1 MISKEDLLK
10 IAQLEEKIKYKFKDK
25 NLILTALMHRSFVN
39 ENPELNKKDNE
50 KLEFLG
56 DSVLNLI
63 TTSYIVEKFSKLKE
77 GELSKIKSQIISE
90 TIFSS
95 ISNDIGLGNYLYLSR
110 GEHLSGGK
118 YRHSI
123 LGDAF
128 EALIGAIFL
137 DSDYYTVKGI
147 ALPFL
152 IRKINHLD
160 EIEGV
165 GDYKTK
171 LQEYIQAIYKVTPV
185 YNLLETKGPDHDKIF
200 KVNVTVNDKVL
211 AIGIANSKKR
221 AEKKAAKE
229 ALKGFGYYDK

>member
-1 MISKEDLLK
+1 MKYNTDN
-10 IAQLEEKIKYKFKDK
+10 EKIEKLEQKIQYTFKNK
-25 NLILTALMHRSFVN
+25 ALIKTALMHSSYVN
-39 ENPELNKKDNE
+39 ENPELKLKDNE

-63 TTSYIVEKFSKLKE
+63 TTSYIVERFTKLKE
-77 GELSKIKSQIISE
+77 GDLSKIKSQIISE
-90 TIFSS
+90 TVFSS

-118 YRHSI
+118 YRQSI

-137 DSDYYTVKGI
+137 DSDYYTVEKI
-147 ALPFL
+147 ALSFL
-152 IRKINHLD
+152 VKKINHLD

-171 LQEYIQAIYKVTPV
+171 LQEYIQSVYKVTPE
-185 YNLLETKGPDHDKIF
+185 YNLLETKGPDHDKMF
-200 KVNVTVNDKVL
+200 KVNVTVNGKVL
-211 AIGIANSKKR
+211 AIGVANSKKR
-221 AEKKAAKE
+221 AEKKAAKD
-229 ALKGFGYYDK
+229 ALKGLGYYDK